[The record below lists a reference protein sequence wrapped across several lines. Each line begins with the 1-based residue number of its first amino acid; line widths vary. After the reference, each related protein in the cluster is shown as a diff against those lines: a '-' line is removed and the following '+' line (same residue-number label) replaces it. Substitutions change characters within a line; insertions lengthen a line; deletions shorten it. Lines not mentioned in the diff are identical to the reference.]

1 MTEEAEVPREEGHGW
16 GLRMPFCSGRSAKK
30 IAPGMPRP
38 SELSPNVVRDT
49 PGEEERD
56 DVADE

>member
-1 MTEEAEVPREEGHGW
+1 MPREEGHGW
-16 GLRMPFCSGRSAKK
+16 GLRMPFCSGRRAKK